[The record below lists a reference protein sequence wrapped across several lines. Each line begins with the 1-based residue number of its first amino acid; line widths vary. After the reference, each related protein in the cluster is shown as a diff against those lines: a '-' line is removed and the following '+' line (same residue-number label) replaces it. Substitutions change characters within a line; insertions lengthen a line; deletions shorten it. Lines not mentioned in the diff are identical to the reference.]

1 MKRAITILLT
11 FFIINNCFAGH
22 IAGGEIYY
30 QYLGIG
36 NSANTSRYQ
45 ITLRLFRECGATG
58 ANVAQLPT
66 SVLFAIYNNTN
77 PSTRLGNQI
86 PVTISGAIQVLTLTR
101 PNPCISNP
109 PTICYQVA
117 NYQFTQE
124 LPNTVEG
131 YTVMYQT
138 CCRTVGIENMVT
150 FPLSPTTNGDGATYT
165 CNIPGTSTLPV
176 GTNSSPV
183 FSLKDTTLVCKQ
195 APFKL
200 DFSATD
206 PDAGDSLSYSFCAA
220 YDRGN
225 TVGSNDANYSF
236 PPFNTITY
244 TNGYSGSQP
253 LGPNV
258 TINPVTGI
266 ISGISPNVGR
276 YVVNVCINEW
286 RNKVLIS
293 QHRKDFTLI
302 VSDCALS
309 AASLNPTYI
318 TCNGTTLSF
327 QNESTSS
334 NIDSYLWD
342 FGVPNLTTDT
352 STSPTPTYDF
362 KLSGSDSG
370 TYTIKL
376 KVATIS
382 GCQDSATANVLVYP
396 GFKTNF
402 NIQGTCFLNAY
413 TFLDATTSKYGVVDS
428 WRWNFGD
435 PTTLADTARSKD
447 SAWKYASPQTVQVK
461 LISTNSKG
469 CVDSVTQSLTILDK
483 PVLSLPFR
491 DTLICSIDTLAV
503 RVNTTSGSVLWK
515 PANGPNL
522 NRILNAN
529 SSTALV
535 FPRDSTRY
543 YVTVNNNGCTNTDSV
558 MVNVLP
564 FISVDAGLDT
574 VICRTDSF
582 RLKPIS
588 DALSYQW
595 TANTGETVSPV
606 KNPLVKPLSN
616 TQYNVIANLGKCQAK
631 DSVFVRVAPYP
642 SAAVGPDVTICFGSR
657 IQLNGTITGASFTW
671 SNAST
676 LLNENTLQPIAGPS
690 RTTAYI
696 LTAFDTQGCSTP
708 KSDTIVVTVNQPITA
723 YAGRDT
729 FAVVNQPLQ
738 LTASGGTNYLWTP
751 ATGLNDPTIYN
762 PIATLDNSV
771 DNITYTVR
779 VSDNAGCFANA
790 QVTVQVYKK
799 GADIFVPS
807 AFTPNGDGKNDALKP
822 LTVGITK
829 LTYFSIYNRWGQLL
843 FTTNQIGKAW
853 DGTFRGV
860 AQPSGTYVYQ
870 TEGKD
875 FLGLTVYRKGTVVL
889 IR

>member
-1 MKRAITILLT
+1 MKKLLGVIILL
-11 FFIINNCFAGH
+11 FFIQAAFANH
-22 IAGGEIYY
+22 LKGGWIQYEYLRPGAAANTLKYKITVRQYLDCKSTGG
-30 QYLGIG
+30 QIDAVIYLGIFDG
-36 NSANTSRYQ
+36 GTNSMYRQLTIPLSGSVTPNKTTYDPCLSAKPEVCYLIDIYEATVDLPANA
-45 ITLRLFRECGATG
+45 G
-58 ANVAQLPT
+58 
-66 SVLFAIYNNTN
+66 
-77 PSTRLGNQI
+77 
-86 PVTISGAIQVLTLTR
+86 
-101 PNPCISNP
+101 
-109 PTICYQVA
+109 
-117 NYQFTQE
+117 
-124 LPNTVEG
+124 G
-131 YTVMYQT
+131 YTLSVQR
-138 CCRTVGIENMVT
+138 CCRIRDIRNLVDPSNTVGI
-150 FPLSPTTNGDGATYT
+150 SYTNK
-165 CNIPGTSTLPV
+165 IPGVINGVDYS
-176 GTNSSPV
+176 NNKSPV
-183 FSLKDTTLVCKQ
+183 FAQKDTVIICFNS
-195 APFKL
+195 PFTF

-206 PDAGDSLSYSFCAA
+206 GDGDQLTYGFCNGLTGGDNSAAGAQPNPPANPPYASIPYASPFS
-220 YDRGN
+220 G
-225 TVGSNDANYSF
+225 TSPMGS
-236 PPFNTITY
+236 
-244 TNGYSGSQP
+244 G
-253 LGPNV
+253 V
-258 TINPVTGI
+258 TIDPVTGL
-266 ISGISPNVGR
+266 ISGIAPSATGD
-276 YVVNVCINEW
+276 YVIAVCANEF
-286 RNKVLIS
+286 RNGVLIGTTKKEIHIKVENCS
-293 QHRKDFTLI
+293 
-302 VSDCALS
+302 LS
-309 AASLNPTYI
+309 GASLKPTYI

-327 QNESTSS
+327 QNESASTV
-334 NIDSYLWD
+334 ITSYLWD
-342 FGVPNLTTDT
+342 FGIPNITTDT
-352 STSPTPTYDF
+352 STSSTPTYDF
-362 KLSGSDSG
+362 LASGKDSGS
-370 TYTIKL
+370 YTIKL
-376 KVATIS
+376 KVS
-382 GCQDSATANVLVYP
+382 SVGGCQDSATANVLVYP

-402 NIQGTCFLNAY
+402 NINGTCFLNAY
-413 TFLDATTSKYGVVDS
+413 TFLDATTSKYGVVNS

-435 PTTLADTARSKD
+435 PSTLADTARSKD

-503 RVNTTSGSVLWK
+503 RVNITSGSVLWK
-515 PANGPNL
+515 PANGPNQ

-529 SSTALV
+529 SPTALV

-574 VICRTDSF
+574 TICRTDSF
-582 RLKPIS
+582 RLRPIS

-595 TANTGETVSPV
+595 TANTGESVSPV
-606 KNPLVKPLSN
+606 KFPLVKPLSN

-631 DSVFVRVAPYP
+631 DSVFVKVAAYP
-642 SAAVGPDVTICFGSR
+642 SAAAGPDATICFGSR
-657 IQLNGTITGASFTW
+657 IQLNGTITGAGFTW

-696 LTAFDTQGCSTP
+696 LTAFDTQGCSIS
-708 KSDTIVVTVNQPITA
+708 KSDTIVVTVNQPIAA

-738 LTASGGTNYLWTP
+738 LAASGGTSYLWTP
-751 ATGLNDPTIYN
+751 ATGLNNPNIYN
-762 PIATLDNSV
+762 PIVTLDNSV

-790 QVTVQVYKK
+790 QVTVQVYKT

-822 LTVGITK
+822 LTVGITN
-829 LTYFSIYNRWGQLL
+829 LTYFSVYNRWGQLL

-853 DGTFRGV
+853 DGTFNGL